1 MNKKSKEGNSKE
13 GQSEGVATHT
23 IPLRSFQL
31 KAKLHLKNLPLILTR
46 YNKPIAK
53 VTSFA

>member
-1 MNKKSKEGNSKE
+1 MDKDTKEGNT
-13 GQSEGVATHT
+13 SEGSEGIAAQR
-23 IPLRSFQL
+23 IPLRSFQR

-53 VTSFA
+53 VSFV